1 MSKRLAVLTA
11 AKALIAEACP
21 DADVIGFDGTD
32 AAAQRIPPGGRIIL
46 GAGDLGDAEI
56 TLSPLTY
63 FYDHGIPVEVLAL
76 DEMMIDALLLAIGTA
91 IDADR
96 TLGGLCDWL
105 DVTAA
110 GTEDIASYDERGN
123 LIARPDRGG
132 SFMIMASY
140 STPNPLG

>member
-1 MSKRLAVLTA
+1 MSKRLEVLTA
-11 AKALIAEACP
+11 VMTLVRAAVEG
-21 DADVIGFDGTD
+21 ADVMGLDGAD
-32 AAAQRIPPGGRIIL
+32 AAALRIPAGGRVII

-63 FYDHGIPVEVLAL
+63 FYDHGIPVEVLAA
-76 DEMMIDALLLAIGTA
+76 DEAMVDAISQAIGAA

-105 DVTAA
+105 AATAA

-123 LIARPDRGG
+123 LIARASRGG

>member
-1 MSKRLAVLTA
+1 VQ
-11 AKALIAEACP
+11 
-21 DADVIGFDGTD
+21 GFDGAD
-32 AAAQRIPPGGRIIL
+32 AAGTRPPAGGLIVI
-46 GAGDLGDAEI
+46 GAGDPGDAEI

-63 FYDHGIPVEVLAL
+63 FYGHSIPVQVIAP
-76 DEMMIDALLLAIGTA
+76 DEDAVDALLSAVGA
-91 IDADR
+91 AVNADR

-123 LIARPDRGG
+123 LITRPARGG

-140 STPNPLG
+140 STSFPLG

>member
-1 MSKRLAVLTA
+1 MSKRLAVLIA
-11 AKALIAEACP
+11 AKGLIEEACP
-21 DADVIGFDGTD
+21 DADVIGLDGAD
-32 AAAQRIPPGGRIIL
+32 AAAHRIPAGGRVIV
-46 GAGDLGDAEI
+46 GAGDLGDADI

-63 FYDHGIPVEVLAL
+63 FYDHGIPVEVLAS
-76 DEMMIDALLLAIGTA
+76 DEQTVDALLLAIGTA
-91 IDADR
+91 VEADR

-123 LIARPDRGG
+123 LIARPARGG

>member
-11 AKALIAEACP
+11 AKALIAGACAG
-21 DADVIGFDGTD
+21 ADVIGLDGAD
-32 AAAQRIPPGGRIIL
+32 EAAQRIPAKGRIIV
-46 GAGDLGDAEI
+46 GAGDLGDADI

-63 FYDHGIPVEVLAL
+63 FYDHGIPVEVLAP
-76 DEMMIDALLLAIGTA
+76 DEATVDALLVKIGA
-91 IDADR
+91 AVGADR

-110 GTEDIASYDERGN
+110 GTDDIAAHDERGN
-123 LIARPDRGG
+123 LITRPARGG

>member
-11 AKALIAEACP
+11 AKALIATACP
-21 DADVIGFDGTD
+21 DANVIGLDGVD
-32 AAAQRIPPGGRIIL
+32 AAAQRIPAGGRVIL

-63 FYDHGIPVEVLAL
+63 FYDHSIPVEVLAP
-76 DEMMIDALLLAIGTA
+76 DETVVDVLLLAIGA
-91 IDADR
+91 AVEADR

-110 GTEDIASYDERGN
+110 GTEDIASYDERGS
-123 LIARPDRGG
+123 LINRPARGG

-140 STPNPLG
+140 STSNPLG

>member
-11 AKALIAEACP
+11 TKAMIATACP
-21 DADVIGFDGTD
+21 GADVIGLDGAD
-32 AAAQRIPPGGRIIL
+32 AAAQRIPAGGRIII
-46 GAGDLGDAEI
+46 GAGDLGDVEI

-63 FYDHGIPVEVLAL
+63 FYDHSIPVEVLAP
-76 DEMMIDALLLAIGTA
+76 DETMVDALLLAIGTA
-91 IDADR
+91 VDEDR

-110 GTEDIASYDERGN
+110 GTEDIASYDERGT
-123 LIARPDRGG
+123 LITRPARGG